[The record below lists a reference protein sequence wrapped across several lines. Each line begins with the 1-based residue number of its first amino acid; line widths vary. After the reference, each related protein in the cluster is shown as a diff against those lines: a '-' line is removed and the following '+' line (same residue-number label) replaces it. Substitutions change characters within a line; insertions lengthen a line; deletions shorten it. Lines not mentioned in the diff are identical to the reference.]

1 MAYSSISLLAQ
12 DYDFINR
19 VASCAA
25 NEVSKT
31 YQPLQWASE
40 HIWWVA
46 ASPGFGEAYQYA
58 LDTDP
63 PVERPGWDPSVITDG
78 QILAAVQGL
87 VAGP

>member
-1 MAYSSISLLAQ
+1 MAYSTVSLLAQ

-25 NEVSKT
+25 VEVPKS

-46 ASPGFGEAYQYA
+46 ASPGFDEAYQYA
-58 LDTDP
+58 LDTD
-63 PVERPGWDPSVITDG
+63 VERPGWDPAVITDG

-87 VAGP
+87 VAAP